1 MQIQTYEG
9 SRPTLLPLFRLA
21 DESESQV
28 LSYYETGDV
37 FVACDGNLVVGMAHV
52 VKDDMTIEIVSLAV
66 IPERQ
71 GQGIGGRLI
80 EEAINYCRLN
90 QISRLVV
97 RTGSWETEQYRFL
110 SQTGLSHLQRSA
122 GLLHARKWLCEVTSR
137 SSPIRNEPMS
147 LANTRTGTLDCCSA
161 RSICT

>member
-1 MQIQTYEG
+1 MQIQTYVG

-71 GQGIGGRLI
+71 GQGIGRRLI

-90 QISRLVV
+90 QISRLVPYRFV
-97 RTGSWETEQYRFL
+97 GTEQYRFL

>member
-1 MQIQTYEG
+1 MQIQTYVG

-97 RTGSWETEQYRFL
+97 CTGSWETNNIVFYLRRGFRIFNVVRDYFTPENGYAK
-110 SQTGLSHLQRSA
+110 SHRDQVQFEMNL
-122 GLLHARKWLCEVTSR
+122 
-137 SSPIRNEPMS
+137 
-147 LANTRTGTLDCCSA
+147 
-161 RSICT
+161 